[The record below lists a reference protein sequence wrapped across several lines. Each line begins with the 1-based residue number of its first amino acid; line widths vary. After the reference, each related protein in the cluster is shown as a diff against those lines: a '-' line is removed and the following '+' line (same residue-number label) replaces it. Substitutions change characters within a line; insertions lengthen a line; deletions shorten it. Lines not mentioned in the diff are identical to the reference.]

1 MVINFFPNLNVLHK
15 IKKQISAM
23 NKNPVLIFAAILLLL
38 LAGYL
43 IYLGNK
49 ASLLP
54 PKLTGVGFIIIAI
67 AFIGLSGK
75 SK

>member
-1 MVINFFPNLNVLHK
+1 
-15 IKKQISAM
+15 M